1 MRFILLLAVLT
12 SSCAYVGDPKPPTLD
27 LPATVT
33 DLRALEY
40 GDKILIEFTLPPLTT
55 EGLPLSHVRAIEL
68 QVKSSA
74 TERIINIPAQDP
86 GAVKSEF
93 PIQDWI
99 SKPVTLA
106 VRATGPKN
114 KTSAWSNVV
123 GMTVAP
129 ALGKPSA
136 LSATSEPTGVQLTWN
151 GSGPRYRIFRSLGEA
166 ALAKLD
172 ESDKPTYLDTTVD
185 FGAAYRYFIQALAG
199 ETRQSEISDIVSIT
213 PLDKFP
219 PAVPSNVSAVA
230 GSGSME
236 LSWDRNTETD
246 FAGYNIYRSENG
258 GAFEQITGSLQTPV
272 YSDRAITAGR
282 KYFYAITAVDQ
293 AGNESARSVAAEI
306 TAP

>member
-12 SSCAYVGDPKPPTLD
+12 PSCAYVGDPKPPTLD

-106 VRATGPKN
+106 V
-114 KTSAWSNVV
+114 
-123 GMTVAP
+123 
-129 ALGKPSA
+129 
-136 LSATSEPTGVQLTWN
+136 
-151 GSGPRYRIFRSLGEA
+151 PRR
-166 ALAKLD
+166 
-172 ESDKPTYLDTTVD
+172 
-185 FGAAYRYFIQALAG
+185 
-199 ETRQSEISDIVSIT
+199 
-213 PLDKFP
+213 
-219 PAVPSNVSAVA
+219 
-230 GSGSME
+230 
-236 LSWDRNTETD
+236 
-246 FAGYNIYRSENG
+246 
-258 GAFEQITGSLQTPV
+258 
-272 YSDRAITAGR
+272 
-282 KYFYAITAVDQ
+282 
-293 AGNESARSVAAEI
+293 
-306 TAP
+306 